1 MGCDSTPEIAET
13 VPTDEALA
21 ELAELVLRISREID
35 PHGAKAID
43 IVPLNATEALA
54 MRWIESHP
62 GTSATRTAEAMSLRH
77 SNLSVAV
84 RSLVAKGMVERR
96 PDPDDAR
103 LIRLHPTDLARD
115 NVSRLHA
122 HWAAGM
128 RAALGDRADGLT
140 TAIDVLRRADS
151 GLRRS

>member
-1 MGCDSTPEIAET
+1 MIMQT
-13 VPTDEALA
+13 VPDDSVPDDETLA

-62 GTSATRTAEAMSLRH
+62 GTSATETAEAMSLRH

-103 LIRLHPTDLARD
+103 LVRLHPTALARD
-115 NVSRLHA
+115 NVRRLHA
-122 HWAAGM
+122 HWAVGM
-128 RAALGDRADGLT
+128 RTALGENTEGLT
-140 TAIDVLRRADS
+140 TAIDVLRRADI
-151 GLRRS
+151 GLRRG